1 METIFLDLSKTRFEQ
16 APDGTLRVET
26 PEVCGLEVEAVLAF
40 PLSHA
45 REYISLRDG
54 KGKQIGMIEK
64 LDDLPAEVLAI
75 IERQI
80 HRRYFLPR
88 ITAILNASE
97 RFGSAMWDVETD
109 RGRRQ
114 ITTKVIQE
122 AVAEVEPGRFLIT
135 DVENN
140 RYEIRNLDEMDED
153 SRNRFLGKI

>member
-1 METIFLDLSKTRFEQ
+1 MDTVFLDLNKTRFEE

-26 PEVCGLEVEAVLAF
+26 PELCGLEVEAVLSF

-54 KGKQIGMIEK
+54 KGKQIGIIEK
-64 LDDLPAEVLAI
+64 LDDLPLDVRI
-75 IERQI
+75 ILERQI
-80 HRRYFLPR
+80 YRRYFLPR

-97 RFGSAMWDVETD
+97 RFGSAVWDVVTD
-109 RGRRQ
+109 RGPRQ

-140 RYEIRNLDEMDED
+140 RYEIRNLDEIDEE
-153 SRNRFLGKI
+153 SRARFLGKI